1 MLDRTQT
8 GTEALAYAFASIQHV
23 LCHSIFNQCQLQ
35 KITLSCSTE
44 SAPGNCAQRGQSH
57 LVLFLTPGDFAGN
70 GTLSQ
75 VRLVMGPITPEQSR
89 LKQ

>member
-1 MLDRTQT
+1 MLDRT
-8 GTEALAYAFASIQHV
+8 GGEHRLAPKRS
-23 LCHSIFNQCQLQ
+23 L
-35 KITLSCSTE
+35 TPT
-44 SAPGNCAQRGQSH
+44 
-57 LVLFLTPGDFAGN
+57 FLTPGDFAGN